1 MSVNNETMTATIG
14 RRLQAMAGRLRRSA
28 TPHPGFYG
36 RLAGQTNSADGAG
49 GLNKTDDS
57 TEAATAA
64 QAWLPIGPS
73 CC

>member
-1 MSVNNETMTATIG
+1 MSVNNETMTAAIG

-36 RLAGQTNSADGAG
+36 RLAGHADSADGAD

-57 TEAATAA
+57 TESATAA

>member
-36 RLAGQTNSADGAG
+36 RLAGQTEQDR
-49 GLNKTDDS
+49 
-57 TEAATAA
+57 
-64 QAWLPIGPS
+64 
-73 CC
+73 